1 MLKGRQVMNRILIAA
16 TMMAGVGI
24 VGACAAENEQT
35 PRKVAPPVEIAGDPV
50 NCVQTRNIRSSKV
63 QDDSTIDFEMV
74 GGTVL
79 RNALPNSCPGLSFE
93 GRFAHSST
101 TGQLCNVDTVTLL
114 YSDGRRGVSCG
125 LGQFVPVRYKDAA
138 S

>member
-1 MLKGRQVMNRILIAA
+1 MTRMLIAL
-16 TMMAGVGI
+16 TLLSGVAV
-24 VGACAAENEQT
+24 VGACAADGERT
-35 PRKVAPPVEIAGDPV
+35 PRKVAPAAEIAGDPV

-74 GGTVL
+74 GGTTL
-79 RNALPNSCPGLSFE
+79 RNALPNTCPGLAFE

-125 LGQFVPVRYKDAA
+125 LGQFVPIRYKDAA
-138 S
+138 N